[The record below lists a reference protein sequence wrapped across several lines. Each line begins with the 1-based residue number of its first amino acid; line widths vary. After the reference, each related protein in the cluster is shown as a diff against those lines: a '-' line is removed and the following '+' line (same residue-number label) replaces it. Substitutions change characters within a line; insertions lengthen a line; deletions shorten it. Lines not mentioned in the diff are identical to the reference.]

1 MIGGPASTERHRSGM
16 SDIRCVRCGET
27 RAQLERPPFRNEAGE
42 RIHSQIC
49 QVCWK
54 EWLAYQTALIN
65 HYGLDVRERD
75 ARDFLMKNVEAYLFG
90 ESDAE
95 GIDTTKQGTIEW

>member
-1 MIGGPASTERHRSGM
+1 M

-27 RAQLERPPFRNEAGE
+27 RAGLDRAPFRNEAGE
-42 RIHSQIC
+42 RIRAGIC

-75 ARDFLMKNVEAYLFG
+75 AKDFLLKNMEAYLFG
-90 ESDAE
+90 ESGTE
-95 GIDTTKQGTIEW
+95 EIDTTKQGTIEW